1 MDSTEAENLT
11 PKKQI
16 AQLGRA
22 VCVGQKKIKPLWLD
36 DVEKF
41 RKEMTKD
48 RKNETE
54 KPRFLTMAA
63 P

>member
-1 MDSTEAENLT
+1 M
-11 PKKQI
+11 
-16 AQLGRA
+16 
-22 VCVGQKKIKPLWLD
+22 GQKKIKPLWLD

-48 RKNETE
+48 RKNEPE